1 MTFTKHPLN
10 VAIVAALSCSVSQA
24 TASDLNLS
32 LGATDS
38 VEQKVINKDISSAV
52 NWNAEWIKKFGDF
65 SSIEHVNISAKDGT
79 NTLSILKNGQ
89 LVNDR
94 TVHFTTANLTVK
106 GGSLENN
113 GTLHFNE
120 GSSLVIDKPSAV
132 NNQNGKIVSMGKVTI
147 EDSGFTSQINTA
159 PIPIAMGNIEL
170 DGENADLTNNDKGYL
185 LSANGRTR
193 ERVTFGDVVLKN
205 GADFI
210 QGVKAIDC
218 GDSLTMG
225 DGSLLD
231 VKGNARWEKL
241 TVDGARKGNV
251 SVTVA
256 NDARLEAREFVLA
269 DVTGADRAFKDFVSV
284 SDKGNFE
291 ISDALTIKSFANANS
306 SMILNGADSQSLD
319 ALRERTKINVGSIAE
334 FTQDANGKVNFNNYN
349 HGSVSLTD
357 FDATVEIAP
366 KPEEGKEPKPDK
378 WTYRELGDV
387 TVFNN
392 VDLKITDNRMLD
404 KSDERYHESLSLDRL
419 NFKSTKLKMSYKLP
433 VETVIADAKTI
444 ITEQKLKAPEG
455 IDDWTSANIAE
466 KMGAWV
472 KGLSEKE
479 KDAFLKAMNSK
490 IDAQTNRFDVD
501 KLAKADSKHVI
512 SGSDLKIREIT
523 FEATESEYSA
533 NYDKLK
539 DKPVKGN
546 VEVTKSY
553 DLGTH
558 CLTINDG
565 SRVEVGYLSMSNG
578 ELTVEGADTKFMV
591 GSVNNINGTLNVK
604 SGFVSVNG
612 AQSMKDM
619 VLDKKVPQN
628 FANPMVE
635 INQPLTLG
643 ENAKINIGANA
654 KGTSD
659 KEGAQVTFDGQST
672 LKFDAKDFKQ
682 SALFTA
688 KDKRGTLTATNAN
701 VAIEAK
707 NLSWGV
713 YKLFDNFD
721 TVGVTD
727 QTFTAE
733 EGKLTAGD
741 AWKDQVAGS
750 KNGITVKTDKDGQVM
765 IVVGS
770 DSIEGSGIDVNAKN
784 LVSTVF
790 KGDRASSEDLML
802 VNEILSSGSSLEEIS
817 DTLNSVTGLGA
828 VSGVKA
834 LTVDFAGYTVDQ
846 IEHHATT
853 MPRDM
858 GGWWAQP
865 LAARLKTDDLA
876 IGGSN
881 YGYSLDTIGIMG
893 GRDWHVGDVSFGI
906 AGSYQS
912 GDADSEGSVLPVT
925 TELRNK
931 AAHLWFGKTY
941 GETYVVG
948 TLSYVKTKGD
958 ATMSLGDKPLSS
970 KLEATAWSLGVRAE
984 RAFEWGDFKITPHV
998 GARMTT
1004 VELDDYQIERDNKT
1018 LFDVKEDKA
1027 TIFEVPVGISLQTP
1041 TFMFQTF
1048 TVQPYADLTIRGRF
1062 GDTESSYDLKGSKTV
1077 DTINYDVAGD
1087 FVGDLK
1093 LGYMSTYKNLN
1104 LGLSYGLSAGD
1115 GGRQNHALEA
1125 TMRVDF

>member
-1 MTFTKHPLN
+1 MTFNKHPLN
-10 VAIVAALSCSVSQA
+10 VAIVAALSISVGQA
-24 TASDLNLS
+24 MASDLNLA
-32 LGATDS
+32 LGSADS

-52 NWNAEWIKKFGDF
+52 NWNAEWVKKFGDF
-65 SSIEHVNISAKDGT
+65 STIDHVNISAKDGA
-79 NTLSILKNGQ
+79 NTLSILKDGQ

-94 TVHFTTANLTVK
+94 TVHFTTAGLTVK
-106 GGSLENN
+106 GGTLENN
-113 GTLHFNE
+113 GALHFNE
-120 GSSLVIDKPSAV
+120 GSALVIDKPSSV
-132 NNQNGKIVSMGKVTI
+132 NNQNGNIVSKGTVTI
-147 EDSGFTSQINTA
+147 EDSGFTGQINMAPA
-159 PIPIAMGNIEL
+159 PITMGNIEL
-170 DGENADLTNNDKGYL
+170 DGENADLTNKDKGYL
-185 LSANGRTR
+185 LSVNGRAR
-193 ERVTFGDVVLKN
+193 ERVTFGKVVLKN

-210 QGVKAIDC
+210 QGEKAIDS

-225 DGSLLD
+225 EGSLLD
-231 VKGNARWEKL
+231 VKGNARWDEL
-241 TVDGARKGNV
+241 TIDGTTKGTA
-251 SVTVA
+251 SLTVA
-256 NDARLEAREFVLA
+256 NDARLDVRELVLA
-269 DVTGADRAFKDFVSV
+269 NVKGADRAFKDYSTVAE
-284 SDKGNFE
+284 KGTFE
-291 ISDALTIKSFANANS
+291 ISEALTIKSFADANS
-306 SMILNGADSQSLD
+306 SMVFNGADSQALD
-319 ALRERTKINVGSIAE
+319 ALRERTTLNLGSAAE
-334 FTQDANGKVNFNNYN
+334 FTQDENGKVAFNNYH
-349 HGSVSLTD
+349 HGTVSVMD
-357 FDATVEIAP
+357 FDATVEVAP
-366 KPEEGKEPKPDK
+366 KPEEGQKPKPDK

-387 TVFNN
+387 NVFNN
-392 VDLKITDNRMLD
+392 ADLKITGNRMTD
-404 KSDERYHESLSLDRL
+404 TSGERYKESLSLDRL
-419 NFKSTKLKMSYKLP
+419 NFKSTKLKMDYYLP
-433 VETVIADAKTI
+433 VETVITDAKAI
-444 ITEQKLKAPEG
+444 IAEQKLKAPEG
-455 IDDWTSANIAE
+455 IDDWTSANVRE
-466 KMGAWV
+466 KMTAWV
-472 KGLSEKE
+472 KGLSDKE
-479 KDAFLKAMNSK
+479 KDDFVKAMNAK
-490 IDAQTNRFDVD
+490 VDAQTNRFEVD
-501 KLAKADSKHVI
+501 KLAKAESKHVI
-512 SGSDLKIREIT
+512 SGSDLKIRGIT
-523 FEATESEYSA
+523 FESVDSEYSA

-539 DKPVKGN
+539 EKPAKGS

-558 CLTINDG
+558 SLTINDG
-565 SRVEVGYLSMSNG
+565 SRVEAGFLSMGNG
-578 ELTVEGADTKFMV
+578 ELTVEGAETKFMV
-591 GSVNNINGTLNVK
+591 GSLSNLNGTLNVK
-604 SGFVSVNG
+604 SGFMSVNG
-612 AQSMKDM
+612 AQSMQDM
-619 VLDKKVPQN
+619 VLDKKATQS
-628 FANPMVE
+628 FANPTLE
-635 INQPLTLG
+635 INRPLTLG
-643 ENAKINIGANA
+643 DKAMVNIGANA
-654 KGTSD
+654 KGASD

-701 VAIEAK
+701 VALEAK

-784 LVSTVF
+784 LVSAVF
-790 KGDRASSEDLML
+790 KGDRASSEDLQL
-802 VNEILSSGSSLEEIS
+802 VNEILSSGSTLGEVS

-828 VSGVKA
+828 ISGVKA

-865 LAARLKTDDLA
+865 LMARLKTDDLA

-893 GRDWHVGDVSFGI
+893 GRDWHIGDVSFGI

-912 GDADSEGSVLPVT
+912 GDADGEGSVLPVT

-931 AAHLWFGKTY
+931 AAHLWLGKTY

-958 ATMSLGDKPLSS
+958 VTMSLGDKPLSS
-970 KLEATAWSLGVRAE
+970 KLEANAWSLGIRAE
-984 RAFEWGDFKITPHV
+984 RVFEWGDFKITPHV

-1027 TIFEVPVGISLQTP
+1027 TIFEVPVGVSLQTP
-1041 TFMFQTF
+1041 TFMCQTF
-1048 TVQPYADLTIRGRF
+1048 KVQPYVDMTIRGRF

-1077 DTINYDVAGD
+1077 DTISYDVAGD
-1087 FVGDLK
+1087 LVGDLK